1 MQDEVTCD
9 KVGVCSLTG
18 VPQEV
23 PAIRLEEEMA
33 SPAAAVV
40 RLRGSAAPFISLL
53 LVKGAFVPGV
63 SDATGKVYHSMLLSA
78 INTFLP
84 SFLPSFLLRQPH
96 KECRRN
102 GRSGTNRRLA
112 VARIR
117 SNLVLKGRRLLCA
130 QKLHVTVTLARFNL
144 MRSRSQFP
152 TAFHFTKH
160 LQVQRNYLQ

>member
-84 SFLPSFLLRQPH
+84 SFLPSSFVSRT
-96 KECRRN
+96 KNVAETEEAERIA
-102 GRSGTNRRLA
+102 GWRSLGSDRTWF
-112 VARIR
+112 
-117 SNLVLKGRRLLCA
+117 LKGGGCFVHRSYMLQLHLLD
-130 QKLHVTVTLARFNL
+130 LI
-144 MRSRSQFP
+144 
-152 TAFHFTKH
+152 
-160 LQVQRNYLQ
+160 